1 MHNSVLVWY
10 IHFFSP
16 FLFGALE
23 DALFTG
29 RTCLIRVSF
38 APYMQG
44 INSVPGPYIKLYY
57 YTIIVYFYELDL
69 VVKSACKSSRA
80 SKINA
85 HA

>member
-1 MHNSVLVWY
+1 
-10 IHFFSP
+10 
-16 FLFGALE
+16 
-23 DALFTG
+23 
-29 RTCLIRVSF
+29 
-38 APYMQG
+38 MQG